1 MRLFR
6 LLSLPYLPRHVLRWT
21 LTVAGI
27 VLGVAVY
34 VAMNT
39 VNASVQGAFNDTVQH
54 IAGATQLQVT
64 SGEFGFDESIL
75 ERVQAVPEVGI
86 AVPAIEATVETGLPG
101 EGSMLILGIDMTGD
115 SSLRDYSLESAD
127 DAIIDD
133 PLVFLAQPD
142 SLMISREFAVR
153 NGFQV
158 NSRIPLHTAEGDK
171 SFTVR
176 GIMRSTGMN
185 KAFGGSLAI
194 MDIYAAQLVFGRG
207 RRFDRIDLRARDG
220 VTVEECRKAIEA
232 ALGPGFEVAP
242 PSSRTE
248 HFAALM
254 QSYTMATQVSSLFAL
269 VVGMF
274 IIYNSFSIAVT
285 QRRSEIGILR
295 ALGAT
300 QKQVRGV
307 FLLESILAGLVGSLI
322 GAIAGMAGARALATT
337 MGNLTEQMVGVAQRT
352 NEVVLNP
359 SLLAAGVI
367 IGVATSTVAAWIPA
381 RSASAVDPVQAL
393 QKGKYQ
399 VMSAGENRRRR
410 WAAAI
415 LVLFSLSTFLVASW
429 KPAFYAGYLMMI
441 GAGLLL
447 APTLTLILARMIR
460 PLLRRI
466 LPVEGTLAADSLIQ
480 APRRTSA
487 TVAALMLS
495 LAMAMGFGGVT
506 YSMRNAIDEWMTT
519 ALNPDFFMAASANL
533 ISRSSTFPEDIG
545 PIIGAVP
552 GVRSVQLVRNA
563 RIMYKKVPVMV
574 VSVESEKLKAT
585 VTRRPMEGDLDEM
598 YRLTKEGKGTM
609 ISDAFQANHHL
620 RLGDVIELPT
630 PSGILR
636 LPVVGVIR
644 DYSDMQ
650 GALFIDRDVYV
661 KNWNDTTV
669 NIARVYV
676 NAGEDPDTVRQRIQI
691 ALEGRR
697 HLVIISNAQIRDYV
711 FQLVERWF
719 SMSRVQILVAVL
731 VAVLGIINTLTVS
744 ITDRRRELGVL
755 QAVGGLRRQV
765 RRTIW
770 LEALTIGSIGLIL
783 GIALGVL
790 NIYYTLGMVRRD
802 LGGIDLDYL
811 FPTPMALALVPVI
824 LLAAFVA
831 AIGPAEAA
839 VRGSLVEAL
848 EYE

>member
-6 LLSLPYLPRHVLRWT
+6 LLSWPYLKRHVLRWT

-39 VNASVQGAFNDTVQH
+39 VNASVQGAFSDTVQQ

-64 SGEFGFDESIL
+64 SGEFGFEESIL
-75 ERVQAVPEVGI
+75 ERVQALPQVGV
-86 AVPAIEATVETGLPG
+86 AVPIIEATVDTSLPG
-101 EGSMLILGIDMTGD
+101 EGTMLVLGVDMTGD
-115 SSLRDYSLESAD
+115 SSLRDYSMDSAD

-142 SLMISREFAVR
+142 SLMVSREFAAR
-153 NGFQV
+153 HGFEV
-158 NSRIPLHTAEGDK
+158 NSKIPLHTAEGDK
-171 SFTVR
+171 TFTVR
-176 GIMRSTGMN
+176 GVMRSTGMN

-207 RRFDRIDLRARDG
+207 RRFDRIDIRAKEG
-220 VTVEECRKAIEA
+220 MSVEECQKAVQAE
-232 ALGPGFEVAP
+232 LGPGFEVGP

-274 IIYNSFSIAVT
+274 IIYNSFAIAVT
-285 QRRSEIGILR
+285 HRRSEIGILR

-300 QKQVRGV
+300 QKQVRRV
-307 FLLESILAGLVGSLI
+307 FLLESAIAGIVGSLL
-322 GAIAGMAGARALATT
+322 GAGIGMAGAQALAST
-337 MGNLTEQMVGVAQRT
+337 MGNLTRQMVGVAQRT
-352 NEVVLNP
+352 SEIVINP
-359 SLLAAGVI
+359 WLLVAAILFGIGTSI
-367 IGVATSTVAAWIPA
+367 IAAWIPA
-381 RSASAVDPVQAL
+381 RNASAVDPVQAL

-410 WAAAI
+410 VAAVTLAMI
-415 LVLFSLSTFLVASW
+415 SVATLLFASW
-429 KPAFYAGYLMMI
+429 KPAFYTGYLLII

-447 APTLTLILARMIR
+447 APTLTLLLARVIR
-460 PLLRRI
+460 PFLRRI

-506 YSMRNAIDEWMTT
+506 YSMRKAIDDWMTT
-519 ALNPDFFMAASANL
+519 ALNPDFFMSPTADL
-533 ISRSSTFPEDIG
+533 VSRTTTFPQEIG
-545 PIIGAVP
+545 PLIESVP
-552 GVRSVQLVRNA
+552 GVANVQLVRNA
-563 RIMYKKVPVMV
+563 RIMYRKIPVMV
-574 VSVESEKLKAT
+574 VSVESEKLKST
-585 VTRRPMEGDLDEM
+585 VRRKPMEGNAEEM
-598 YRLTKEGKGTM
+598 YRLTQAGKGTI
-609 ISDAFQANHHL
+609 ISDAFQSNHHL
-620 RLGDVIELPT
+620 KMGDVIELPT
-630 PSGILR
+630 PSGIVA
-636 LPVVGVIR
+636 LPVVGIIR

-650 GALFIDRDVYV
+650 GALFIDRSLYV
-661 KNWNDTTV
+661 QKWGDTTV

-676 NAGEDPDTVRQRIQI
+676 NKGENRDEVKRRIQN
-691 ALEGRR
+691 ALAGRQ
-697 HLVIISNAQIRDYV
+697 HMVILSNAEIRDYV
-711 FQLVERWF
+711 FTLVERWF
-719 SMSRVQILVAVL
+719 SMSRVQIVVAVL

-755 QAVGGLRRQV
+755 QAVGGLRLQV

-770 LEALTIGSIGLIL
+770 LEALSIGAIGVIL
-783 GIALGVL
+783 GISFGLV

-802 LGGIDLDYL
+802 LGGIDLDYM
-811 FPTPMALALVPVI
+811 FPTPMALSLVPII
-824 LLAAFVA
+824 LIAAFVA
-831 AIGPAEAA
+831 ALGPAEAA